1 LDRHS
6 MKFSDWTHDLFKL
19 AAAPHPLAVALRV
32 GVAVGV
38 PLLGGL
44 ATGNVPA
51 GVIAAA
57 CRVARDLSG
66 YWNDAR
72 DPSGHYG
79 CRRARHPRR
88 RHSGA
93 VFGDSTYADEAL
105 VLLSAFTAGWVS
117 ASHPG
122 IAAVARFCAVA
133 TAVGA
138 GTQFTNPEIV
148 WAALAGATIA
158 IGSSFLTWWLF
169 GVPA

>member
-1 LDRHS
+1 
-6 MKFSDWTHDLFKL
+6 
-19 AAAPHPLAVALRV
+19 V
-32 GVAVGV
+32 
-38 PLLGGL
+38 
-44 ATGNVPA
+44 
-51 GVIAAA
+51 
-57 CRVARDLSG
+57 RVARDLSG

-79 CRRARHPRR
+79 CAGLAILGGGTV
-88 RHSGA
+88 GA

-138 GTQFTNPEIV
+138 GMQFTNPEIV
-148 WAALAGATIA
+148 
-158 IGSSFLTWWLF
+158 
-169 GVPA
+169 